1 MTLSPEGHSEFSGS
15 DASAQ
20 ERFMRLW
27 TGVQSSVEGY
37 IHTFVRDR
45 DAAKDVLQET
55 ALAIFRRF
63 PEYDGGRPFLH
74 WALGFARYEALGWIR
89 DHARSRV
96 LFSEELLEQLTERWA
111 ELAPEVSEQNN
122 ALHLC
127 MEKLTVRSR
136 DLIRWSYFEGLTSEE
151 VAGKMGGNAPWVRV
165 TLQRIREQLKECIE
179 RRMRH
184 GEVAV

>member
-1 MTLSPEGHSEFSGS
+1 MSDSPDRKSGS
-15 DASAQ
+15 VESEASRQ

-55 ALAIFRRF
+55 ALAVFRRF
-63 PEYDGGRPFLH
+63 SEYDGGRPFLY

-122 ALHLC
+122 ALHVCL
-127 MEKLTVRSR
+127 EKLTVRSR
-136 DLIRWSYFEGLTSEE
+136 ELVRWSYVEGMTSEE
-151 VAGKMGGNAPWVRV
+151 VARRTGANAPSVRV
-165 TLQRIREQLKECIE
+165 TLQRIREHLKECIQ
-179 RRMRH
+179 RRLRIQEA
-184 GEVAV
+184 GI